1 MRKTEAKLT
10 FEDWCLWNARKMTEQ
25 QFPEPT
31 VGALILNKEGKMF
44 LMKSHKWNNRYVI
57 PGGHVELGES
67 TEQAVKREV
76 KEETGLDIYDIKFL
90 GFQEFIFDKA
100 FWKKRH
106 FIFIDFACKTDSTDV
121 KLNKEAQEH
130 VWVKPEKAL
139 EYRMGKIPAIT
150 EVLATETIFSDAN
163 KGTKVSEEALRKAFG
178 TTEPLKV
185 AETILKK
192 GTIQLTTE
200 QRRKMTENKRKQIIA
215 FISRQCVDPRTNLP
229 HPPLRVEQAME
240 QIHYSIDPFK
250 PVEEQAKEIIKL
262 LRSVLPLKMEQVSVG
277 VRIPAEYASK
287 AYGTVKG
294 FGTIKREE
302 WRGDGSWHGVLE
314 MPAGLYGPFLE
325 KIGEIT
331 RGRAEAK
338 MLS

>member
-1 MRKTEAKLT
+1 MGEKYTIARLT
-10 FEDWCLWNARKMTEQ
+10 KDNEHFEVL
-25 QFPEPT
+25 
-31 VGALILNKEGKMF
+31 
-44 LMKSHKWNNRYVI
+44 
-57 PGGHVELGES
+57 
-67 TEQAVKREV
+67 
-76 KEETGLDIYDIKFL
+76 
-90 GFQEFIFDKA
+90 
-100 FWKKRH
+100 
-106 FIFIDFACKTDSTDV
+106 
-121 KLNKEAQEH
+121 
-130 VWVKPEKAL
+130 VKPEKAL
-139 EYRMGKIPAIT
+139 DYRMGKTSAIT
-150 EVLATETIFSDAN
+150 EVLVTETTFSDAN

-185 AETILKK
+185 AEIILKK

-200 QRRKMTENKRKQIIA
+200 QRRKMIEDKRKQIIA

-250 PVEEQAKEIIKL
+250 PTEEQAKEITKL
-262 LRSVLPLKMEQVSVG
+262 LRPVLPLKMERASVG
-277 VRIPAEYASK
+277 VHIPAEYAAK

-302 WRGDGSWHGVLE
+302 WRADGSWYGVLE

-331 RGRAEAK
+331 KGNAEAK
-338 MLS
+338 IIS

>member
-1 MRKTEAKLT
+1 MGMGEKYTIARFTKDNGH
-10 FEDWCLWNARKMTEQ
+10 FEVLVN
-25 QFPEPT
+25 
-31 VGALILNKEGKMF
+31 
-44 LMKSHKWNNRYVI
+44 
-57 PGGHVELGES
+57 
-67 TEQAVKREV
+67 
-76 KEETGLDIYDIKFL
+76 
-90 GFQEFIFDKA
+90 
-100 FWKKRH
+100 
-106 FIFIDFACKTDSTDV
+106 
-121 KLNKEAQEH
+121 
-130 VWVKPEKAL
+130 PEKAL
-139 EYRMGKIPAIT
+139 QYSMGKILAIT
-150 EVLATETIFSDAN
+150 EALATETIFSDAN

-200 QRRKMTENKRKQIIA
+200 QRRKMIDNKRKQIIA
-215 FISRQCVDPRTNLP
+215 FIARQCVDPRTNLP

-250 PVEEQAKEIIKL
+250 PVEEQSKEIIKL
-262 LRSVLPLKMEQVSVG
+262 LRIVLPLKMEQVSIG
-277 VRIPAEYASK
+277 VRIPAEYAAK

-302 WRGDGSWHGVLE
+302 WGGDGSWHGVLE

-331 RGRAEAK
+331 KGRAEAK